1 MHLSLTQILRRPRA
15 LLATALLAGLLAPV
29 GAHAASAVTG
39 SGVAQPKAPAPTLAI
54 DTRLCAT
61 GPNVEDR
68 FATIT
73 ASALLGNVG
82 YRVAIRFTLQQLII
96 PPVLGKAKPRW
107 QTVPAGVQAGLGRW
121 HRGKAG
127 KAGLRYKTTI
137 AGLGEGAQFRV
148 RVEAQALD
156 FAGRAAT
163 RKATRYAGCDQP
175 LYTPTVQL
183 LTVVDAV
190 YPVNNQPTKNAVL
203 RNAGSLVSKP
213 VVVTVQDA
221 ATHALLGTVTTAT
234 GFTGDTTVSVPLTS
248 CTDRVFVTVQEQ
260 GVAFVDLRS
269 DQALTVP
276 CFAAAG
282 AKAQRERASR

>member
-156 FAGRAAT
+156 FTGRAAT

-175 LYTPTVQL
+175 LYTPTLQL
-183 LTVVDAV
+183 VSATDAV
-190 YPVNNQPTKNAVL
+190 DTTGAHTVAAAI
-203 RNAGSLVSKP
+203 RNAGTLVSKP
-213 VVVTVQDA
+213 AVVTVQDA
-221 ATHALLGTVTTAT
+221 DTRALLGTVTTPT
-234 GFTGDTTVSVPLTS
+234 GITGTTSVSVPVTA
-248 CTDRVFVTVQEQ
+248 CTGRVFVTVQEQ

-269 DQALTVP
+269 DQALTIP
-276 CFAAAG
+276 CFGTAG